1 MSPYATTPD
10 KTSTSE
16 KNFEEE
22 QSQEPVWTF
31 RGYKIRPSEFNT
43 AMVHLYRGEITRS
56 NVWRERLDATTN
68 WAVVTTGATIT
79 FAFNLNLGHHTVII
93 LNTLLI
99 TLFLYIES
107 RRYLYYEL
115 WTSRVRLME
124 TDFFASMLIPPF
136 SPAPDWAEGLAES
149 LLHPDFPISMWEGF
163 GRRFRRNYLWIY
175 IILGVAWI
183 IRVGLL
189 PAPVE
194 TLGDFLSR
202 AAVGSIPGWMVLLA
216 GLVFNIVLMAI
227 GMATVGLQKTTGE
240 VLHNHAN
247 GKHGNHQEDD
257 HRNPVAWYRSSR
269 SLPKMMAQIVT
280 DNPEGM
286 AEHILAEMHRGV
298 TSIPATGMYTGK
310 SHAILMCALTDSEVD
325 RLKRLV
331 QQCDQHAF
339 MIVSP
344 VNEVLGEGFTPLE
357 KACKP

>member
-1 MSPYATTPD
+1 M
-10 KTSTSE
+10 
-16 KNFEEE
+16 
-22 QSQEPVWTF
+22 WTF
-31 RGYKIRPSEFNT
+31 RGYKIRPNEFNT

-79 FAFNLNLGHHTVII
+79 FAFNLNLGHHSVII

-124 TDFFASMLIPPF
+124 TDFFASMLVPPF
-136 SPAPDWAEGLAES
+136 SPASDWAEGLAES

-175 IILGVAWI
+175 IILGIEWI

-189 PAPVE
+189 PAPVT
-194 TLGDFLSR
+194 TLGQFFSR
-202 AAVGSIPGWMVLLA
+202 AAVGSIPGWIVLLVGLIFNMVL
-216 GLVFNIVLMAI
+216 MSI
-227 GMATVGLQKTTGE
+227 GMVTVGLQKTTGE

-247 GKHGNHQEDD
+247 GKHNPVTEND
-257 HRNPVAWYRSSR
+257 HLNPVAWYRSSR
-269 SLPKMMAQIVT
+269 SSPKMMAQIIT
-280 DNPEGM
+280 DSPEGM
-286 AEHILAEMHRGV
+286 AAHILSEMHRGV
-298 TSIPATGMYTGK
+298 TSISATGMYTGK
-310 SHAILMCALTDSEVD
+310 SHAILMCALTDGEVD

-331 QQCDQHAF
+331 LQYDMHAF

-357 KACKP
+357 QACKL

>member
-1 MSPYATTPD
+1 MSPYETASNKIKALNTD
-10 KTSTSE
+10 S
-16 KNFEEE
+16 EEE

-175 IILGVAWI
+175 TILGTAWI

-189 PAPVE
+189 PAPVA
-194 TLGDFLSR
+194 TLGEFFAR

-216 GLVFNIVLMAI
+216 GLVFNLVLMTI

-247 GKHGNHQEDD
+247 GKHSHHKEDD
-257 HRNPVAWYRSSR
+257 QHKPVAWYRSSR

-286 AEHILAEMHRGV
+286 AKHILAEMHRGV

-310 SHAILMCALTDSEVD
+310 SHAILMCALTDSEVG

-331 QQCDQHAF
+331 QQYDQHAF